1 MSDHRRT
8 DRSHENR
15 IEPQIESQIEPSK
28 HLNWRA
34 NEESRQLN
42 SGKWIDFPSMEM
54 VAADVAYE
62 ALRLR
67 LEHVQRMLPLAA
79 YQHAEDL
86 EHVHQLRVGCRRAA
100 TALSTFRP
108 LLGHKNKPLKRWL
121 RSLRRAAGPARD
133 LDVLLL
139 ELRQESATGGARLK
153 YIFESF
159 QRRRKKLQRRLVK
172 VTERALLKS
181 QTGCLQQTITQC
193 LQSIVDEGHANRV
206 PFGSFARQ
214 SLPESARHML
224 SLSHDL
230 PPYKGQGIA
239 PAKLPKIERLH
250 ELRIA
255 VKRFRYSIE
264 LFHNAF
270 PTSLRDTLYPQL
282 KEIQQRLG
290 ALNDHATMQKNFQWL
305 MGKKIPDD
313 RVIDLAARIVQ
324 QYEAV
329 MDGRLSF
336 LEWWSPEQADAF
348 HAELEMLLSDQA
360 TIQTTAE

>member
-15 IEPQIESQIEPSK
+15 IEPRIESSK
-28 HLNWRA
+28 HLRWRA
-34 NEESRQLN
+34 NEEGRQPN

-54 VAADVAYE
+54 AAVDVAYE
-62 ALRLR
+62 ALHLR

-79 YQHAEDL
+79 YQHAENL

-121 RSLRRAAGPARD
+121 QDLRSAAGPARD

-139 ELRQESATGGARLK
+139 ELHQESATGGARLK
-153 YIFESF
+153 YIIEPF

-172 VTERALLKS
+172 VAKRALLKN
-181 QTGCLQQTITQC
+181 QTGCLQQAITQC
-193 LQSIVDEGHANRV
+193 LQSIADEGHANRV
-206 PFGSFARQ
+206 PFAAFARQ
-214 SLPESARHML
+214 ILPESARPML

-264 LFHNAF
+264 LFHSVF
-270 PTSLRDTLYPQL
+270 PTSLRDSMYPQL
-282 KEIQQRLG
+282 KDIQQRLG

-305 MGKKIPDD
+305 MAKEIPDN

-324 QYEAV
+324 QHEAV

-336 LEWWSPEQADAF
+336 LEWWTPEQADAF

-360 TIQTTAE
+360 TKQTTAE